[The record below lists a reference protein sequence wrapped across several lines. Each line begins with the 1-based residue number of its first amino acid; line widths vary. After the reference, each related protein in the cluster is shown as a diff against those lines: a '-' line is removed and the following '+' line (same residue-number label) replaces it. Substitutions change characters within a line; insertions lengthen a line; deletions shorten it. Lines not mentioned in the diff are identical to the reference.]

1 MIKPKQQP
9 PNHTMRARG
18 RRGARPK
25 QGDARREDR
34 SREITISEAMWGR
47 RSFFFLLLYIIKLSD
62 RFPAFTKRQHA
73 REAACFDRGAVFDRT
88 EGSIVHSGRPPS
100 TQRIDYFAVFF
111 IYCSP
116 RCEGK
121 QWKRTCIAQ
130 VAGTKELVALT

>member
-47 RSFFFLLLYIIKLSD
+47 RCFFFLLLYIIKLSD

-100 TQRIDYFAVFF
+100 TQRKELFRCFF
-111 IYCSP
+111 YLLFSSLQG
-116 RCEGK
+116 E
-121 QWKRTCIAQ
+121 RTCIAQ